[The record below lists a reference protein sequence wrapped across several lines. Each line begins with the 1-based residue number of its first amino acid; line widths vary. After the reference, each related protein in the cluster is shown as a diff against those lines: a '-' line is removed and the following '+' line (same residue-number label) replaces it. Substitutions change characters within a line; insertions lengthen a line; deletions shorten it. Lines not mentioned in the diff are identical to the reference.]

1 MSLPG
6 VSIRGLPR
14 QGSAGSLDEA
24 DGKRLAIRALT
35 VQGGL
40 KLSDE
45 GKHEKWGCPEK
56 CNLRGVFGDEVVE
69 TMQRDMDL
77 HDHPRP
83 LTDHER
89 EVVREAAAPVLRDI
103 AAGGAIGLD
112 IREEARADRGDQI
125 VCAWASTADGVTG
138 VDIWVSLGS
147 SVTERV
153 VELAEQLQEWE
164 VEALWAAGRSAT
176 WPECPE
182 HPDSHPLEPVAEGGD
197 GAVWRC
203 PRSGDVICA
212 IGALGTRG

>member
-1 MSLPG
+1 MASVDPVVPPG
-6 VSIRGLPR
+6 EPGH
-14 QGSAGSLDEA
+14 A
-24 DGKRLAIRALT
+24 DDSDTSRPASGGGWWTNTAEKAAHLA
-35 VQGGL
+35 
-40 KLSDE
+40 
-45 GKHEKWGCPEK
+45 H
-56 CNLRGVFGDEVVE
+56 LRGVFGDEVVE

-89 EVVREAAAPVLRDI
+89 EVVREAAEPVLRDI
-103 AAGGAIGLD
+103 AAGGAIGLEL
-112 IREEARADRGDQI
+112 REEARADRGDQI

-138 VDIWVSLGS
+138 VDIWVSLGN
-147 SVTERV
+147 SVAERV
-153 VELAEQLQEWE
+153 AELAEQLQEWE

-182 HPDSHPLEPVAEGGD
+182 HPDSHPLEPVVEGGG